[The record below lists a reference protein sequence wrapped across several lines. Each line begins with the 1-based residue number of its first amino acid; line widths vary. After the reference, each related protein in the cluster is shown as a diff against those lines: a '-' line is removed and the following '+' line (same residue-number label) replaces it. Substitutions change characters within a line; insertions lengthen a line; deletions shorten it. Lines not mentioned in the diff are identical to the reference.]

1 MVRCYLTRHGP
12 GPLVT
17 EDPTLEIPEPH
28 NRHGT
33 WQGAFRIG
41 HPDAVALRYA
51 AETAGGVDAVA
62 LTHLDAAARYPLRL
76 CRAYQAGGRRL
87 ARIAPGPERDL
98 RWQEDLTR
106 MLLRARP
113 VYDDVGG
120 WVGGGPG
127 TGAGPD
133 WPGIFSEVLGAP
145 IALRSYGPAA
155 ADKREVPAGYL
166 ARA

>member
-1 MVRCYLTRHGP
+1 VVRCYLTRHGP

-51 AETAGGVDAVA
+51 AEAAGGVDAVA

-113 VYDDVGG
+113 VYDDVGACA
-120 WVGGGPG
+120 GGGL
-127 TGAGPD
+127 GAGPD
-133 WPGIFSEVLGAP
+133 WPGIFEEVLGAP